1 MHNPPLI
8 LIADDNPRVRQA
20 LRQTIEA
27 HKGWSVCCEAADGL
41 QGIQEAERCKPD
53 LIIIDLAMPQVNG
66 LSAARTISEL
76 LRCAYPLYDMPLVR
90 SDCRNVPF
98 TLTTLPRGVL
108 SEIA

>member
-1 MHNPPLI
+1 MPLW
-8 LIADDNPRVRQA
+8 RVVPGAASA
-20 LRQTIEA
+20 LALKIFA

-76 LRCAYPLYDMPLVR
+76 LRCAYPYEYAL
-90 SDCRNVPF
+90 
-98 TLTTLPRGVL
+98 
-108 SEIA
+108 